1 MKKIIMSGISGLAI
15 FVIGATAFGQGF
27 PDLGKLKLPSKDEI
41 SKTKKF
47 LAGGTGCLAGGALG
61 YFGGKEVAKM
71 LGEDNELTKDQEEK
85 FILGA
90 ALAGCAV
97 GAVAGVKIIENMS
110 ESAKQAQMEAWQEAQ
125 QQTGPVS
132 WHDPKDESTRGQTEL
147 VEVEALPS
155 GEKCGFRRDTI
166 ETTDG
171 TVEPQQRVCQT
182 SGGSWEPRFS

>member
-1 MKKIIMSGISGLAI
+1 MKKLLLSGFTGLAV
-15 FVIGATAFGQGF
+15 FMFGMAAFGQSF

-71 LGEDNELTKDQEEK
+71 LGDDNELTKEQQDK

-110 ESAKQAQMEAWQEAQ
+110 ESAKQAQLEAWQEAQ

-132 WHDPKDESTRGQTEL
+132 WHDPNDESTRGQTEL

-166 ETTDG
+166 ETVDG

-182 SGGSWEPRFS
+182 DGGSWEPQFS